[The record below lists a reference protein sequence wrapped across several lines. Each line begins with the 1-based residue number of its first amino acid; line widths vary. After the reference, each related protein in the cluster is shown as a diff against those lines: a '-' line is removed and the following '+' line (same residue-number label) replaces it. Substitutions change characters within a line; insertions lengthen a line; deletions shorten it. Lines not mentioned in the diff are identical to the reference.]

1 MISGRAKST
10 KIHAFSTHRIR
21 FALCSP
27 ALIIIRSNL
36 QVAKPPQVL
45 LGKVAG
51 RWLAVGIAK
60 HRLAGVCEYI
70 NT

>member
-1 MISGRAKST
+1 VISGRAKSPEIRT
-10 KIHAFSTHRIR
+10 FSPHRIR
-21 FALCSP
+21 FALCFP

-36 QVAKPPQVL
+36 QVAKPPPVL

-51 RWLAVGIAK
+51 RWLAVGVAK
-60 HRLAGVCEYI
+60 HRLAGVCEYT